1 MLRRLLVLIAL
12 ATITAL
18 CLSGCKKTSSETE
31 TEQDVVKTE
40 AEYKAEAEKEINEDN
55 MAEELEKIER
65 AMEQE
70 AGQEP

>member
-1 MLRRLLVLIAL
+1 MFRKVL
-12 ATITAL
+12 TISVAAIL
-18 CLSGCKKTSSETE
+18 CLSYMAGCKKTSSETE
-31 TEQDVVKTE
+31 NELDVVKTE

-55 MAEELEKIER
+55 MAAELEKIER

>member
-12 ATITAL
+12 ATITVL

-31 TEQDVVKTE
+31 AQQDVVKTE

-55 MAEELEKIER
+55 MAAELEKIER

>member
-31 TEQDVVKTE
+31 AQQDVVKTE

-55 MAEELEKIER
+55 MAAELEKIER

>member
-1 MLRRLLVLIAL
+1 MFQKVLTIFVIA
-12 ATITAL
+12 IL
-18 CLSGCKKTSSETE
+18 CLSYMGGCKKTSSETE
-31 TEQDVVKTE
+31 NELDVVKTE

-55 MAEELEKIER
+55 MAAELEKIER

>member
-12 ATITAL
+12 ATITVL

-31 TEQDVVKTE
+31 AQQDVVKTE

-55 MAEELEKIER
+55 MAAELEKIER

-70 AGQEP
+70 AGQEL

>member
-1 MLRRLLVLIAL
+1 MFRKVLTIFVIA
-12 ATITAL
+12 IL
-18 CLSGCKKTSSETE
+18 CISYMGGCKKTSSETE
-31 TEQDVVKTE
+31 AQQDVVKTE

-55 MAEELEKIER
+55 MAAELEKIER